1 MKFIKN
7 ININIAKNIKV
18 QYSKILFYFRL
29 IKVLVTRI
37 TKSTISIKLRKLIPK
52 KSPRVPP
59 TLDIK
64 SIRAVFCNCVNRL

>member
-1 MKFIKN
+1 MKFIKI
-7 ININIAKNIKV
+7 ININIVKV
-18 QYSKILFYFRL
+18 QYSKILFYFLL

-37 TKSTISIKLRKLIPK
+37 TKSTISMKLRKLIPK

-59 TLDIK
+59 TLDTK